1 MNEKTV
7 QISSRYFPKYFAVGQ
22 IVGET
27 HASPDWLRLHSPS
40 FRSSYSAHSRP
51 LSREKNHDPG

>member
-7 QISSRYFPKYFAVGQ
+7 QISSRYFPQYFAVGQ

-27 HASPDWLRLHSPS
+27 HASPDWPMYDPPS
-40 FRSSYSAHSRP
+40 LP
-51 LSREKNHDPG
+51 W

>member
-27 HASPDWLRLHSPS
+27 HASPD
-40 FRSSYSAHSRP
+40 
-51 LSREKNHDPG
+51 

>member
-27 HASPDWLRLHSPS
+27 HASPDWICPVIPFIM
-40 FRSSYSAHSRP
+40 FRTFTPAV
-51 LSREKNHDPG
+51 K